1 MAAGFRAVTFFA
13 ATFFLAAG
21 FRAVTFFAATFFLAA
36 GFRAVAFFAAGFL
49 AAGFMV
55 DAFAMAWAAA
65 VRAFSAARSSLAA
78 ALISFII
85 FWNWAADIHLIAVDI
100 LTLEAVLRTDLVFLA
115 MF

>member
-1 MAAGFRAVTFFA
+1 
-13 ATFFLAAG
+13 
-21 FRAVTFFAATFFLAA
+21 
-36 GFRAVAFFAAGFL
+36 
-49 AAGFMV
+49 
-55 DAFAMAWAAA
+55 
-65 VRAFSAARSSLAA
+65 LAA